1 MDSDAATPPLEFQEV
16 RRIAITALFS
26 DDVLFDKIVLKGGNA
41 LTLVLGL
48 SDRTSL
54 DLDFSIENDF
64 DDLEDV
70 QRRVSRGLKGRFEA
84 AGYVVFDLKI
94 EPRPTVPRE
103 GQSPRWG
110 GYVITFKLMD
120 KLKYESLAGH
130 IDRIRRDSLVVGPKQ
145 QRVFSID
152 LSKWEYVKGKRQIEM
167 DDYMVY
173 VYSPEMIAI
182 EKLRA
187 ICQQMPEYPLN
198 RTASPRA
205 RDFYDIHLVV
215 RKTGVNLASPENLEI
230 AREIFAAKDVPLS
243 LLAKILAQRE
253 FHRADWDNVK
263 ASTKGYLEGF
273 DYYFDFV
280 VRLTESMKP
289 LWNE

>member
-26 DDVLFDKIVLKGGNA
+26 DDVLFDKIVLKGGN
-41 LTLVLGL
+41 
-48 SDRTSL
+48 
-54 DLDFSIENDF
+54 
-64 DDLEDV
+64 
-70 QRRVSRGLKGRFEA
+70 
-84 AGYVVFDLKI
+84 
-94 EPRPTVPRE
+94 
-103 GQSPRWG
+103 
-110 GYVITFKLMD
+110 
-120 KLKYESLAGH
+120 
-130 IDRIRRDSLVVGPKQ
+130 
-145 QRVFSID
+145 
-152 LSKWEYVKGKRQIEM
+152 
-167 DDYMVY
+167 
-173 VYSPEMIAI
+173 SPEMIAI